1 VRVPASIPLE
11 NVELL
16 GGAVFVVAA
25 EGPGAGALRSVGC
38 GGVEGALGDS
48 EVEVAED

>member
-1 VRVPASIPLE
+1 MPASIPLE

-25 EGPGAGALRSVGC
+25 EGPGARTLGSISGSR
-38 GGVEGALGDS
+38 VEGALGYS

>member
-1 VRVPASIPLE
+1 VPASIPLE

-25 EGPGAGALRSVGC
+25 EGPGAGAFRRVSG
-38 GGVEGALGDS
+38 GGVESSLGDP